1 MIPHRIQGT
10 DNLVIACQCMLALVL
25 FWYWFALGSAVFHWM
40 GISVETVASY
50 SLCIP
55 VGLILESAIHNPTPI
70 FGHKRQPNL
79 IRAIPRPLRQTA
91 IAIGFLFIVL
101 ILSRDRF
108 LPRLFLFT
116 FVPLLYAML
125 LCTGHF
131 FPSLFCRKLFKGF
144 RVERILLIGNP
155 ERAVKIRNWLAA
167 EHEYGFRTA
176 GILTDRP
183 NAGSAWPTFLGTPDQ
198 LDAVITAHSIT
209 HLIVL
214 QLPRAITEMADV
226 LRTAVQRGV
235 RLVILSDLD
244 EQLNHTMFAFVSNGL
259 TFFAMNDEP
268 LESPVN
274 RLLKRVSDLL
284 IAVPAVLI
292 VLPLAALCVKILH
305 MMQSPGPLL
314 YRQERCGIRSERFKI
329 LKFRTMAPKNAEP
342 SRQATASD
350 PRIFPAGR
358 WLRHFSIDELP
369 QFLNVLSGE
378 MSVVGPRPHMVEHDH
393 RFSALLAN
401 YRVRSFSKPGITGL
415 AQVRG
420 FRGETTTLTE
430 ISARLDSDL
439 EYVENWS
446 LTLDLI
452 IIMRTLLLTIFPSP
466 AAR

>member
-1 MIPHRIQGT
+1 
-10 DNLVIACQCMLALVL
+10 MLALVL

-198 LDAVITAHSIT
+198 L
-209 HLIVL
+209 
-214 QLPRAITEMADV
+214 E
-226 LRTAVQRGV
+226 
-235 RLVILSDLD
+235 
-244 EQLNHTMFAFVSNGL
+244 
-259 TFFAMNDEP
+259 
-268 LESPVN
+268 
-274 RLLKRVSDLL
+274 
-284 IAVPAVLI
+284 
-292 VLPLAALCVKILH
+292 
-305 MMQSPGPLL
+305 
-314 YRQERCGIRSERFKI
+314 
-329 LKFRTMAPKNAEP
+329 
-342 SRQATASD
+342 
-350 PRIFPAGR
+350 
-358 WLRHFSIDELP
+358 
-369 QFLNVLSGE
+369 FLNVLSGE
-378 MSVVGPRPHMVEHDH
+378 MNVVGARPHMVEHDH
-393 RFSALLAN
+393 RFSALLGN
-401 YRVRSFSKPGITGL
+401 YRVRSFSKPGIIGL
-415 AQVRG
+415 AQIRG
-420 FRGETTTLTE
+420 FRGETTTLRE

-439 EYVENWS
+439 GTSKTGHSPWISQS
-446 LTLDLI
+446 LCE
-452 IIMRTLLLTIFPSP
+452 RFC
-466 AAR
+466 